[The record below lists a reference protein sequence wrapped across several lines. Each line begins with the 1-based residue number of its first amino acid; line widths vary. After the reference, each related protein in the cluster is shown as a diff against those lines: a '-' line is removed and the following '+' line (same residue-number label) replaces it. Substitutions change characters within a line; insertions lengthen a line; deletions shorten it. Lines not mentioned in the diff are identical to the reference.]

1 MSSVAYRLQWKIRA
15 LNLLRRTFRPV
26 SKYPGSILNDE
37 EVRRMEEFYNQGS
50 SPKSF
55 CRFLR
60 DREKGEV

>member
-15 LNLLRRTFRPV
+15 LNLLRRTLRPV

-37 EVRRMEEFYNQGS
+37 EVRRMEEFYNQGA

-60 DREKGEV
+60 DREKGKV